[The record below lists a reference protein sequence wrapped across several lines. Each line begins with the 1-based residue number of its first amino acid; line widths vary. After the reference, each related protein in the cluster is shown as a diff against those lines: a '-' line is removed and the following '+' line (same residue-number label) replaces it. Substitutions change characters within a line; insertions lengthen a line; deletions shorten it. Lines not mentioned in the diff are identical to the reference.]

1 MDQLDLLDSLKTK
14 APFMVRHS
22 KRARNMTIH
31 VIPHRGV
38 EVVVPHRARPG
49 DIERFVHQHRAWID
63 ETQAALDAS
72 TDAPLDVLPESI
84 ELKAIGKSVSVEYEQ
99 ITGPRQWRVM
109 GKNAI
114 GIRPARRDFEVGR
127 DVLKK
132 WLQHE
137 GKRWLVPWLRDTSDE
152 LQLPFKRA
160 QVRGQKTRWG
170 SYSSTGTL
178 CINYYLMLLEPDLV
192 RYLFV
197 HELCHTRHMNHS
209 SAFWSLVESY
219 DPDYRR
225 KETRLND
232 TRALLPAWLLQY

>member
-1 MDQLDLLDSLKTK
+1 MDQIDFLDSIKS
-14 APFMVRHS
+14 APFSVRHS

-38 EVVVPHRARPG
+38 EVVVPYRAKPK
-49 DIERFVHQHRAWID
+49 DVARFVSEHEEWIRT
-63 ETQAALDAS
+63 TQAKLDAV
-72 TDAPLDVLPESI
+72 TDAPLEALPESI
-84 ELKAIGKSVSVEYEQ
+84 ELKAIGKTIDVSYQE
-99 ITGPRQWRVM
+99 ITGPRLWRAK

-114 GIRPARRDFEVGR
+114 GLRCDRKEFEEGR
-127 DVLKK
+127 KVLKK

-137 GKRWLVPWLRDTSDE
+137 GKRWLTPWLRDTSDE
-152 LQLPFKRA
+152 LQLFYKRA

-197 HELCHTRHMNHS
+197 HELCHIRHLNHS
-209 SAFWSLVESY
+209 KAFWSLVESFE
-219 DPDYRR
+219 PDYRAL
-225 KETRLND
+225 EARLND
-232 TRALLPAWLLQY
+232 TRSLLPAWLLQY